1 MTDLTFAILKYG
13 FLIGLWLF
21 VWLAVRAINRD
32 VVSLAPH
39 RSKRRSN
46 RERDKH
52 MVAVGANGPVV
63 VPAQD
68 GVPSNTPNTQTLA
81 TPATAHISNP
91 TNATNAPEPAV
102 LTIIDGSL
110 SGTTMPLSAGSIS
123 LGRAADNNIVLDD
136 EFVSS
141 HHARIFFDTASNQ
154 WAVEDLNSTNGTK
167 VADQPIHSVCLLSPG
182 VPVRIGATTFEL
194 R

>member
-21 VWLAVRAINRD
+21 VWLTVRAINRD

-39 RSKRRSN
+39 RSKRHPH

-52 MVAVGANGPVV
+52 MVAVGSDGPVV
-63 VPAQD
+63 VPVEQAQ
-68 GVPSNTPNTQTLA
+68 NTSDEFAVQ
-81 TPATAHISNP
+81 PATSA
-91 TNATNAPEPAV
+91 PAV
-102 LTIIDGSL
+102 LTIIDGPL
-110 SGTTMPLSAGSIS
+110 SGTTMPLGTGSIS
-123 LGRAADNNIVLDD
+123 LGRAADNNIVIDD

-141 HHARIFFDTASNQ
+141 HHARVFLDVNSGQ
-154 WAVEDLNSTNGTK
+154 WAVEDLDSTNGTK
-167 VADQPIHSVCLLSPG
+167 VADQSIHNVCLLPSG